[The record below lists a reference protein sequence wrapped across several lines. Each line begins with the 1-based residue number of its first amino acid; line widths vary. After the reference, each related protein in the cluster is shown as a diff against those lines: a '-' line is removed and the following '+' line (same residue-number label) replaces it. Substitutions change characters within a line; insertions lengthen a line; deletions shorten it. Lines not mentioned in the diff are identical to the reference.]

1 MAFKLGR
8 SYRAS
13 TKIKELAPGTHK
25 QLHATVPLPSVCLWE
40 GLLSINSYSSYNLW
54 GGHVSISTVTHP
66 SVCLWVR
73 HVSVHNYPSFS
84 LSVRGTCISTYLAI
98 LQSICE
104 GGMYQYIVT
113 FNLSGGGHV
122 SVHCYSS
129 FSPSVIRTYISTQY
143 PQGHRWRMSTRD
155 KRRGKYVQGS
165 PNHFACSCRVTLLAT
180 SSIPAKS
187 NASPER
193 GFPAIILKGRGK
205 AMFHLM

>member
-1 MAFKLGR
+1 MYQ
-8 SYRAS
+8 SV
-13 TKIKELAPGTHK
+13 
-25 QLHATVPLPSVCLWE
+25 QLPIPQSVCE
-40 GLLSINSYSSYNLW
+40 SDVYQYTI
-54 GGHVSISTVTHP
+54 THP
-66 SVCLWVR
+66 SVCLWGG
-73 HVSVHNYPSFS
+73 HVSVQLPKLQSVCESDLNQYSYPSFS

-104 GGMYQYIVT
+104 GDMYQYIVS

-129 FSPSVIRTYISTQY
+129 FSPSVIRTYISTLY
-143 PQGHRWRMSTRD
+143 PQGHRWRTSTRD
-155 KRRGKYVQGS
+155 KRWGKYVQGS
-165 PNHFACSCRVTLLAT
+165 PNHFVCSCHVRRLAT

-187 NASPER
+187 NASLER